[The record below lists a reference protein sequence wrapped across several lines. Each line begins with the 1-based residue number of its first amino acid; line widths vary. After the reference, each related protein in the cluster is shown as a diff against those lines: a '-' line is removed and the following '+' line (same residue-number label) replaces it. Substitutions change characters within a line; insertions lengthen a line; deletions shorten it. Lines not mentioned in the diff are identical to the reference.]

1 MRQLAAL
8 LAGVCLAAAAAPID
22 AQQAVAQP
30 VTPRT
35 VVLNSSLKSPWG
47 LAFLPDGRMLVTQK
61 TGSILLLDA
70 QGGRT
75 IATLAVP
82 PVVFRNQGGLLDVA
96 VDPDFPRDPQP
107 PITRGMARRLASSL
121 RSLV

>member
-47 LAFLPDGRMLVTQK
+47 AD
-61 TGSILLLDA
+61 
-70 QGGRT
+70 
-75 IATLAVP
+75 
-82 PVVFRNQGGLLDVA
+82 
-96 VDPDFPRDPQP
+96 
-107 PITRGMARRLASSL
+107 
-121 RSLV
+121 